1 MVKLIFAFIFII
13 SFVFHLNIYSQNN
26 SAAIKNLSKKADV
39 ILTGKV
45 IEKESKWN
53 ASKSK
58 IYTITTL
65 QVDENLKG
73 NNNGNSVEIIYPG
86 GEVGD
91 IGEIYS
97 HMPRFHDNE
106 EVVVFLQKDKKN
118 SRFKVVNG
126 EEGKLSIINDGKT
139 NTKVTSLGFSIKS
152 LKKQISNFLK
162 QQ

>member
-1 MVKLIFAFIFII
+1 MIRFIYSFVLIIA
-13 SFVFHLNIYSQNN
+13 FVFHLNIYSQEK
-26 SAAIKNLSKKADV
+26 STVIKNMSKKADLIV
-39 ILTGKV
+39 TGKV
-45 IEKESKWN
+45 MQKKSNWNESKT
-53 ASKSK
+53 K
-58 IYTITTL
+58 ISTITTL
-65 QVDENLKG
+65 QVDEILKG
-73 NNNGNSVEIIYPG
+73 NSNGNSIEITYPG

-91 IGEIYS
+91 VGEIYS

>member
-65 QVDENLKG
+65 QVDEILKD
-73 NNNGNSVEIIYPG
+73 NSSANSVKITYPG

-91 IGEIYS
+91 VGEIYT
-97 HMPRFHDNE
+97 HMPRFKDKE
-106 EVVVFLQKDKKN
+106 DVLVFLQKDEKN
-118 SRFKVVNG
+118 NRYKVVNG
-126 EEGKLSIINDGKT
+126 ESGKITVVNDNKT
-139 NTKVTSLGFSIKS
+139 NKKVTSSGLSIKS
-152 LKKQISNFLK
+152 LKRQINNFLK